1 MMQRQIGFWSVL
13 ALVIGSQVGAGAFLM
28 PAVLAPYGHFGSVGL
43 LIATGAA
50 ICLAIM
56 FATLCNSFP
65 RTGGPHVY
73 IKEAF
78 GSHAAF
84 FIGWSYW
91 LVSWVS
97 TTIVVIM
104 SIQYLSPF
112 IGDRSPTAYL
122 MLEIVLL
129 GLITILNLRGTQA
142 AGKVEFVLTLLKFVP
157 LLALPIIALFY
168 FKKSNFVLAPAIVP
182 LGTTKLLGQAVIL
195 TLFSFLG
202 VETGTTT
209 AGAVK
214 NPTKTIPRALI
225 FGTACV
231 ALLYF
236 FNVIGINGLI
246 PAEILTHSKA
256 PYTDAVQYIFHGN
269 WHFVVA
275 IIISLVCI
283 GTANAWTLTSG
294 QTILGLAEDN
304 LMPKI
309 FAKRNAQQA
318 PIWGILISSI
328 GMAIILIAT
337 AEKDLIKQLDLFINC
352 SVTVFM
358 FVYLMCGLAALKIY
372 LSGSEKINLLQW
384 LAIITAIVFCAW
396 VIIYAT
402 SAHDLFISSLFVL
415 SGLPIYLFWYLRKKR
430 SNT

>member
-1 MMQRQIGFWSVL
+1 MTNRKIGFWSVL

-28 PAVLAPYGHFGSVGL
+28 PAVLAPYGHFGSIGL
-43 LIATGAA
+43 LIAVGAA

-65 RTGGPHVY
+65 KTGGPHVY
-73 IKEAF
+73 INQAF
-78 GSHAAF
+78 GSHVAF

-104 SIQYLSPF
+104 SVQYLSPF
-112 IGDRSPTAYL
+112 IGDKSPTVYL
-122 MLEIVLL
+122 MLEIILL

-142 AGKVEFVLTLLKFVP
+142 AGKVEFLLTVLKFVP
-157 LLALPIIALFY
+157 MLILPAIALFY
-168 FKKSNFVLAPAIVP
+168 FKSSNFALAPVIAP
-182 LGTTKLLGQAVIL
+182 LGTTKILGQAVLL

-209 AGAVK
+209 AGAVQ

-225 FGTACV
+225 VGTACV

-236 FNVIGINGLI
+236 LNVIGINGLI
-246 PAEILTHSKA
+246 PAELLVQSKA
-256 PYTDAVQYIFHGN
+256 PYIDVVAYIFQGN

-294 QTILGLAEDN
+294 QTILGLAEDK

-309 FAKRNAQQA
+309 FARRNTQQA
-318 PIWGILISSI
+318 PVWGILVSSI

-337 AEKDLIKQLDLFINC
+337 AEKDLIKQLELFINC
-352 SVTVFM
+352 SVAVFM

-372 LSGSEKINLLQW
+372 LSGVEKINLFQW
-384 LAIITAIVFCAW
+384 LAIVISIIFCIW
-396 VIIYAT
+396 VIACAT
-402 SAHDLFISSLFVL
+402 PARDLFISSLFLV
-415 SGLPIYLFWYLRKKR
+415 SGLPIYLLWYLKSRR
-430 SNT
+430 TL

>member
-1 MMQRQIGFWSVL
+1 MTNRKIGFWSVL

-28 PAVLAPYGHFGSVGL
+28 PAVLAPYGYFGSVGL
-43 LIATGAA
+43 LVAVGAA

-65 RTGGPHVY
+65 KTGGPHVY
-73 IKEAF
+73 INQAF
-78 GSHAAF
+78 GGHAAF
-84 FIGWSYW
+84 FVGWSYW

-97 TTIVVIM
+97 TTIVIIM
-104 SIQYLSPF
+104 SVQYLSPF
-112 IGDRSPTAYL
+112 IGDRSPTVYL
-122 MLEIVLL
+122 ILEIILL

-142 AGKVEFVLTLLKFVP
+142 AGKAEFLLTVLKFVP
-157 LLALPIIALFY
+157 MLVLPIIALFY
-168 FKKSNFVLAPAIVP
+168 FKSSNFVLAPTIAS
-182 LGTTKLLGQAVIL
+182 LGTTKILGQAVLL

-209 AGAVK
+209 AGAVQ

-225 FGTACV
+225 VGTACV

-246 PAEILTHSKA
+246 PAELLAQSKA
-256 PYTDAVQYIFHGN
+256 PYIDVVAYIFHGN
-269 WHFVVA
+269 WHFMVA

-294 QTILGLAEDN
+294 QTILGLAEDK

-309 FAKRNAQQA
+309 FAQRNAQQA
-318 PIWGILISSI
+318 PVWGILVSSI

-337 AEKDLIKQLDLFINC
+337 AEKDLIKQLELFINC
-352 SVTVFM
+352 SVAVFM
-358 FVYLMCGLAALKIY
+358 FVYLICGLAAVKIY
-372 LSGSEKINLLQW
+372 LFGPEKINLLQW
-384 LAIITAIVFCAW
+384 LAIIIAILFCTW
-396 VIIYAT
+396 VIVYAT
-402 SAHDLFISSLFVL
+402 PARDLFISSLFVL
-415 SGLPIYLFWYLRKKR
+415 SGLPIYLFWYLKSRR
-430 SNT
+430 TL